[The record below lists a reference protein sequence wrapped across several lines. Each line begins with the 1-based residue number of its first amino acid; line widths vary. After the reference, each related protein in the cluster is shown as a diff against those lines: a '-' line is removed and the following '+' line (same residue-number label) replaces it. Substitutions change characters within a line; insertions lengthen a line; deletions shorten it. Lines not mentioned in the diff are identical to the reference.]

1 MKYKKLFFITAAL
14 FSLPFYNQ
22 AQEVKCLKMDDAIR
36 MGLNSSHQLQAS
48 KAKLSQAQASYREA
62 KERRLPDF
70 KLSGAYLL
78 LLNTD
83 IDLKMKSGGS
93 TNSGGSST
101 EQPSQ
106 ASALPSPNEAAYAMA
121 NLSLPLFAGF
131 KIQSG
136 VESAKY
142 LQEASQMDLQKDQSD
157 VIQRIV
163 AAYTSLYKASAGVAL
178 VTENLRQA
186 EARVKDMSNME
197 QNGLLARNDLLK
209 AQLQKSNVALALLDA
224 QSNYRLANQQ
234 MNLLLGLAEETRI
247 QTDTSFLTLAEQHSL
262 NEWESIALNKRED
275 AAALGYRLKAAE
287 IGIKYAK
294 SDYYPSLALTG
305 GYIGAYVPNI
315 LTINDAVNA
324 GVGLSYSPSSLWK
337 TGAKVNQAKA
347 RLSEIEANQ
356 AQLLDGIRLQVAQ
369 AFEQYQLCKEKIA
382 VYALA
387 VTQSEENYRI
397 VNNKYH
403 NSLATT
409 TDLLDAD
416 IAQLQAKL
424 NYAFAKADAYGAYIK
439 LQQTTGTL
447 KASQD

>member
-1 MKYKKLFFITAAL
+1 MKFNTLLPVTAAL
-14 FSLPFYNQ
+14 FFLPAINQ
-22 AQEVKCLKMDDAIR
+22 AQVVKYLNMDDAIK
-36 MGLNSSHQLQAS
+36 MGLESSHQLQAS
-48 KAKLSQAQASYREA
+48 RAKLSQAQAAYREA

-70 KLSGAYLL
+70 KISGSYLR

-83 IDLKMKSGGS
+83 IDLKIKSGS
-93 TNSGGSST
+93 NTNSGGSSS

-106 ASALPSPNEAAYAMA
+106 AGAMPSPDEAAYAMA
-121 NLSLPLFAGF
+121 NISLPLFAGL

-142 LQEASQMDLQKDQSD
+142 LQSASQMDEQKDQSD

-163 AAYTSLYKASAGVAL
+163 SAYNNLYKASAGVAL
-178 VTENLRQA
+178 VAENLRQA
-186 EARVKDMSNME
+186 EARVKDLSNLE

-234 MNLLLGLAEETRI
+234 MNLLLGLPEETLLR
-247 QTDTSFLTLAEQHSL
+247 TDTVFQTLEAQHTL
-262 NEWESIALNKRED
+262 NEWESIALVKRED
-275 AAALGYRLKAAE
+275 AAALGYRVKAAAA
-287 IGIKYAK
+287 GIKYAK

-315 LTINDAVNA
+315 LTINDAINA
-324 GVGLSYSPSSLWK
+324 GIGLSYSPSSLWK
-337 TGAKVNQAKA
+337 TGAKVVQAKA

-356 AQLLDGIRLQVAQ
+356 AQLLDAIRLQVAQ
-369 AFEQYQLCKEKIA
+369 AFEQYQLCKEKIE

-424 NYAFAKADAYGAYIK
+424 NYAFAKADANGAYVK

-447 KASQD
+447 TAPQD